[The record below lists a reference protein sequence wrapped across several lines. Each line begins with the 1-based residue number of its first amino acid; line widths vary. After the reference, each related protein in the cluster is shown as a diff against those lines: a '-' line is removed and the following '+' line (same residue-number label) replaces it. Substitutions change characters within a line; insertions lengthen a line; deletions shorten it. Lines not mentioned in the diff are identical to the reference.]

1 LHGILVWPYCS
12 SAARFKA
19 AVVENTGEWSE
30 LAFKRRTETVGDK
43 GQAVVSG
50 ASTGT
55 EDSIW

>member
-1 LHGILVWPYCS
+1 MWPYCS